1 MPGTGGVRD
10 VFGIGGLVIQ
20 RIRSLGIRIMVGKGI
35 YQVYRNDRALLW
47 P

>member
-1 MPGTGGVRD
+1 MPGPRDVRD
-10 VFGIGGLVIQ
+10 VFGTSGLVIQ
-20 RIRSLGIRIMVGKGI
+20 GIRSLGIRIMVGKGV